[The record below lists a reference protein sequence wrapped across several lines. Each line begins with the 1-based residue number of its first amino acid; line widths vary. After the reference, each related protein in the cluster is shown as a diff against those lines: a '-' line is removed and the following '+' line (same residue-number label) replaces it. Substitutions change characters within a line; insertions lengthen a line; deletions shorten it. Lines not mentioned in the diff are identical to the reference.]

1 MKHVRNG
8 TGKRGLGAASRRRM
22 GQARRMRFT
31 DLLATA
37 ERAPADWTLDVPED
51 WRQGR
56 AVFGGLQSAFCLAA
70 MRDVV
75 DAALPLRTLQTTFL
89 APPSTSR
96 LRATARVLRRG
107 KSATHVE
114 ARLLDPEKDADSD
127 EGTLAIVIGV
137 FGAARTSVVNVT
149 PVMPRVT
156 SAAPV
161 PFRFVPGVTPTFT
174 QHFKATWL
182 AGSLPFSGSANVPAS
197 VSLGMP
203 EERESN
209 EGLIVALADFIPPLA
224 LSMLRTPAPGSSLT
238 WMLELLSD
246 SLDGLPMDGFRA
258 DAELLAGRDG
268 YTSQSTTIWGPAGQ
282 PIALSRQAM
291 VVFG

>member
-1 MKHVRNG
+1 
-8 TGKRGLGAASRRRM
+8 
-22 GQARRMRFT
+22 MRFT

-37 ERAPADWTLDVPED
+37 ERAPADWILEVPED

-56 AVFGGLQSAFCLAA
+56 AVFGGLQTALCLMA

-75 DAALPLRTLQTTFL
+75 DAAVPLRTLQTTFL
-89 APPSTSR
+89 APPSTAR
-96 LRATARVLRRG
+96 VRATARVLRRG

-114 ARLLDPEKDADSD
+114 ARLLDGADGAGSGD
-127 EGTLAIVIGV
+127 EATLAIVIGV
-137 FGAARTSVVNVT
+137 FGAARASVVEVT
-149 PVMPRVT
+149 PLMPQVSESKRT
-156 SAAPV
+156 

-174 QHFKATWL
+174 QHFDATWL
-182 AGSLPFSGSANVPAS
+182 SGALPFSGSPNTPAS
-197 VSLGMP
+197 VQLGMHG
-203 EERESN
+203 EHESS
-209 EGLIVALADFIPPLA
+209 EALIVALADFIPPLA

-238 WMLELLSD
+238 WMLELLTD
-246 SLDGLPMDGFRA
+246 TLTGFAMQGLRV

-268 YTSQSTTIWGPAGQ
+268 YTSQSCFIWGPSGQ

>member
-1 MKHVRNG
+1 
-8 TGKRGLGAASRRRM
+8 
-22 GQARRMRFT
+22 MRFT

-56 AVFGGLQSAFCLAA
+56 AVFGGLQTALCLVA

-75 DAALPLRTLQTTFL
+75 DAAVPLRTLQTTFL

-96 LRATARVLRRG
+96 VRATARVLRRG

-114 ARLLDPEKDADSD
+114 ARLLDGADGAGSGD
-127 EGTLAIVIGV
+127 EATLAIVIGV
-137 FGAARTSVVNVT
+137 FGAARASVVEVT
-149 PVMPRVT
+149 PVMPRV
-156 SAAPV
+156 SAATPT
-161 PFRFVPGVTPTFT
+161 PFRFVAGVTPTFT
-174 QHFKATWL
+174 QHFDATWL
-182 AGSLPFSGSANVPAS
+182 TGALPFSGSPNTPAS
-197 VSLGMP
+197 VQLGMRGEP
-203 EERESN
+203 ESSEA
-209 EGLIVALADFIPPLA
+209 LIVALADFIPPLA

-238 WMLELLSD
+238 WMLELLTD
-246 SLDGLPMDGFRA
+246 TLTGFPVQGLRV

-268 YTSQSTTIWGPAGQ
+268 YTSQSCLIWGPSGQ
-282 PIALSRQAM
+282 AIALSRQAM